1 MDARHTK
8 TLEETQNTRR
18 MNRLR
23 TGEDRPS
30 ESDQA
35 EAKEKAEK
43 WEVPCPWRRSVR
55 VQTAGR
61 KRVWKSLLP
70 EPCLPLREEQ
80 LNTDLSAQRARLQK
94 ARVTP

>member
-1 MDARHTK
+1 MDARHTQ
-8 TLEETQNTRR
+8 TLEEMQNTRR
-18 MNRLR
+18 MNRSR

-43 WEVPCPWRRSVR
+43 WEVPRVWESPCPWRRSVR

-70 EPCLPLREEQ
+70 EPCLPLWEEQ
-80 LNTDLSAQRARLQK
+80 LNTDPS
-94 ARVTP
+94 VTP